1 MTVRDHYVKMFSNTL
16 STILLTTKWLL
27 LDDRY
32 ILKQYLDIHDKR
44 TLGNTFHGFTSLDK
58 QELGDSS
65 ILVNFCLTRVF

>member
-32 ILKQYLDIHDKR
+32 ITKEFLDIHDKR
-44 TLGNTFHGFTSLDK
+44 TLGNTFYGFTSLDK
-58 QELGDSS
+58 QELAELINSRKLLS
-65 ILVNFCLTRVF
+65 HTS